1 LLDYIKIILL
11 FTTCLIILLTLI
23 KPKWKSLPKDES
35 GFLLSSLYLTLF
47 LAIII
52 EIKPHHFFRITFSIS
67 NLMTYL
73 FYFVLVGFYFIKNIK
88 TIFQNKFPLIII
100 TFTLFGLANTLDLL
114 SDGKLITYMSS
125 EIAEDILHNLG
136 IVLWMLFFADY
147 SKRIRIKYL

>member
-1 LLDYIKIILL
+1 LLDYIKIIFLVI
-11 FTTCLIILLTLI
+11 TCLIILITLI
-23 KPKWKSLPKDES
+23 KPKWKNLPNDVS
-35 GFLLSSLYLTLF
+35 GFLLSSLFLTLF

-67 NLMTYL
+67 NLITYL

-100 TFTLFGLANTLDLL
+100 TFMLFGLANAFDLL
-114 SDGKLITYMSS
+114 SDGKLIRFMSG
-125 EIAEDILHNLG
+125 EIVEDILHNLG
-136 IVLWMLFFADY
+136 IVFWLLFFADY